1 MDRPKDRKD
10 RQSLMDRKKTVVFS
24 YGGDQVWTERMGRL
38 FEWCG
43 CGWRDRAAVSE
54 EARPRG
60 TALQF
65 CTSTSR
71 CVSHVARCGE
81 DA

>member
-1 MDRPKDRKD
+1 MDRTKDRKD
-10 RQSLMDRKKTVVFS
+10 RWSFVDRRKTVVLS
-24 YGGDQVWTERMGRL
+24 WGGDGTWTERTGCP
-38 FEWCG
+38 FGWCG

-54 EARPRG
+54 ESRPRG